1 MALKLTT
8 IADLEKKLKAEGYS
22 NQKRDSQNR
31 IIVYVEGDRKS
42 ELQTIAKILNGRY
55 TAQKSGSGWKSTVG
69 AAIIRNFI
77 VLAKPGTGDV
87 AGSLSSLDARI
98 FSKGGTLG
106 TYSWLGKDEPVVF
119 FQNAKQIEQS
129 IIDGCNSSRLLG
141 KDIADAYKEF
151 FKLGKFKW
159 DPKTPAATL
168 KKLGVYTGEVLVG
181 WVFLSNTQRKYFANN
196 PFRGI
201 PKRFILPIDPAFS
214 GVDSWIEMRDGSVYA
229 LSSKFGAGAKASLFS
244 NLLEKGIDKKEKLT
258 DSVFK
263 NLCLAA
269 ARNSYSYKKS
279 RQIVY
284 EFGVRNVLKISKSV
298 VSDPN
303 QVYEQIFSR
312 KMGSEAK
319 KVISDIRNYSGV
331 DDVVLSNLKDGASV
345 SNFFN
350 REIAKLLNEDSA
362 SVKQMKEILQGKD
375 YWQGNLNISSWMDGE
390 LKFKWLSSAD
400 ASLNIVGN
408 KGSASDITSKQ
419 GWINYELTYD

>member
-1 MALKLTT
+1 MAVKITT

-42 ELQTIAKILNGRY
+42 ELQTIAKIINGKY
-55 TAQKSGSGWKSTVG
+55 TTQKTGSGWKSTVG
-69 AAIIRNFI
+69 AALLRNFV

-87 AGSLSSLDARI
+87 AGNLASLDART
-98 FSKGGTLG
+98 FSKNGTSG
-106 TYSWLGKDEPVVF
+106 VYPWLGKEEPVVF
-119 FQNAKQIEQS
+119 FQNAKEIEKS
-129 IIDGCNSSRLLG
+129 IIEGCMNTRLLG
-141 KDIADAYKEF
+141 NSIADAYKEF
-151 FKLGKFKW
+151 FRSGKFKW

-168 KKLGVYTGEVLVG
+168 RKLGVYTGEVLVG
-181 WVFLSNTQRKYFANN
+181 WVFLTGTQRKHFQNN
-196 PFRGI
+196 PFRGV
-201 PKRFILPIDPAFS
+201 PKRFILPTDPAFS

-263 NLCLAA
+263 DLCLAA

-284 EFGVRNVLKISKSV
+284 EFGVRNVLKISKSSI
-298 VSDPN
+298 SDPSS
-303 QVYEQIFSR
+303 VYDQIFNR
-312 KMGSEAK
+312 KIGAEAK
-319 KVISDIRNYSGV
+319 KVISDIRSYPGV
-331 DDVVLSNLKDGASV
+331 DDVVISNLKSGASV

-350 REIAKLLNEDSA
+350 REIAKLLNEDAKSI
-362 SVKQMKEILQGKD
+362 KQMKEILQGKD

-390 LKFKWLSSAD
+390 LQFRWLSSAD

-419 GWINYELTYD
+419 GWINYELTYE